1 MEKISLDAFK
11 EMVKTDQKFL
21 DDLVGGADVV
31 DFNNG
36 TAIIHKK
43 NIGKY
48 IEKYMCK
55 SAEDLENTLW
65 YGYGVFV
72 KIVD

>member
-31 DFNNG
+31 DFKNG
-36 TAIIHKK
+36 TALIHK
-43 NIGKY
+43 
-48 IEKYMCK
+48 
-55 SAEDLENTLW
+55 NTLW

>member
-11 EMVKTDQKFL
+11 EMVKT
-21 DDLVGGADVV
+21 
-31 DFNNG
+31 G

-48 IEKYMCK
+48 LEKYMCK